1 MATKVSLPSDSGSAA
16 NEEKEWKNID
26 IDSKN
31 EMIEWTVE
39 DTPMAEIKWN
49 DNSMIDDD
57 PLLSNLL
64 SPDDEMAV
72 EVVDEGRRPT
82 IEIEDPST
90 VSPSSSNS
98 DNSMLIVAH
107 RIGSGVGRVGSG
119 SRTQWDSL
127 EEGSITMPL
136 GGLVGG
142 GGERAATK
150 ELDLAL
156 SIHDNMSINLS
167 EASYTSQATEVACNV
182 SRSSSYSSS
191 RNIPAKQVTP
201 PSSKEN
207 MGRTSSSKKKKS
219 DRISEENNDIMLP
232 QDDDTLPTEPP
243 QPRPLGRMFMCGA
256 VHVDN
261 DDLKD
266 SLQDVNATI
275 QQIYTTNRALIK
287 NMNRSF
293 RKKVGLNIDT
303 VEEESFGDR
312 EQQQS
317 TGSFVEDT
325 SVVNKTKKKSR
336 PSSDI
341 QRRLV

>member
-16 NEEKEWKNID
+16 TEEKEWKNID
-26 IDSKN
+26 ISSND
-31 EMIEWTVE
+31 EMIEWKVE
-39 DTPMAEIKWN
+39 DTPLAEVKWN
-49 DNSMIDDD
+49 DNMIDDD

-64 SPDDEMAV
+64 SPDDAMAV

-82 IEIEDPST
+82 IEIEDPT

-98 DNSMLIVAH
+98 DKSMLIMAH
-107 RIGSGVGRVGSG
+107 RIGSGRVGSG
-119 SRTQWDSL
+119 SRSQWDSL
-127 EEGSITMPL
+127 GEGSMPL

-142 GGERAATK
+142 DRAAT
-150 ELDLAL
+150 ELDWAL
-156 SIHDNMSINLS
+156 MGTHDNMSINLC

-201 PSSKEN
+201 PSSKDKD
-207 MGRTSSSKKKKS
+207 MGRTRGSQKKKS
-219 DRISEENNDIMLP
+219 DKISEENNDIMLP

-243 QPRPLGRMFMCGA
+243 QPRPLGRMFMCG
-256 VHVDN
+256 VVNVDN
-261 DDLKD
+261 DELKD
-266 SLQDVNATI
+266 SLQDVNTTI

-303 VEEESFGDR
+303 VEEESLGDR
-312 EQQQS
+312 EQQS
-317 TGSFVEDT
+317 TGSFGEDT
-325 SVVNKTKKKSR
+325 FVVNKTKKKSR
-336 PSSDI
+336 SSDLT

>member
-1 MATKVSLPSDSGSAA
+1 MASKVSLPSDSGSSA
-16 NEEKEWKNID
+16 NEDMQWKNID
-26 IDSKN
+26 SKNN
-31 EMIEWTVE
+31 EMIEWKVE
-39 DTPMAEIKWN
+39 DTPLAEVKWN
-49 DNSMIDDD
+49 DNMIDDD

-64 SPDDEMAV
+64 SPDDAMAV

-82 IEIEDPST
+82 IEIEDPS

-98 DNSMLIVAH
+98 DKSMLIVAH

-142 GGERAATK
+142 GGERAAIK

-156 SIHDNMSINLS
+156 LSTHDNMSINLS

-201 PSSKEN
+201 LSSKDI
-207 MGRTSSSKKKKS
+207 GRARGSKKKKS
-219 DRISEENNDIMLP
+219 DKISEENNDIMLP

-256 VHVDN
+256 VNVDN
-261 DDLKD
+261 DELKD
-266 SLQDVNATI
+266 SLQDVNTTI

-312 EQQQS
+312 EQHQS

-325 SVVNKTKKKSR
+325 FVKRKKNSR

>member
-26 IDSKN
+26 IFESN

-90 VSPSSSNS
+90 VSPSSNS
-98 DNSMLIVAH
+98 DKSMLIVAH

-142 GGERAATK
+142 GGERAAT

-156 SIHDNMSINLS
+156 GDNHDNMSINLS

-201 PSSKEN
+201 PSSKDI
-207 MGRTSSSKKKKS
+207 GRTNSSKKKKS

-256 VHVDN
+256 VHVDE
-261 DDLKD
+261 DLKD
-266 SLQDVNATI
+266 SLQDVNTTI

-303 VEEESFGDR
+303 VEEESLGDR
-312 EQQQS
+312 EQQS

-325 SVVNKTKKKSR
+325 FVSNKRKKNIR
-336 PSSDI
+336 PSSDLT

>member
-1 MATKVSLPSDSGSAA
+1 MATKVSLPSESGSSA
-16 NEEKEWKNID
+16 NEEDIEWKNID
-26 IDSKN
+26 FVSKNN

-39 DTPMAEIKWN
+39 DTPIAEIKWN

-57 PLLSNLL
+57 PLLSSLL

-72 EVVDEGRRPT
+72 EIVDEGRRPT

-90 VSPSSSNS
+90 VSPSSNS
-98 DNSMLIVAH
+98 DKSMLIVAH

-156 SIHDNMSINLS
+156 ALSTHDKMSINLS
-167 EASYTSQATEVACNV
+167 EASYTSQATEIACNV

-201 PSSKEN
+201 PSSKDI
-207 MGRTSSSKKKKS
+207 GRTRGSKKKKS
-219 DRISEENNDIMLP
+219 DRISEEINDIMLP

-256 VHVDN
+256 VHVDE
-261 DDLKD
+261 DLKD
-266 SLQDVNATI
+266 SLQDVNTTI
-275 QQIYTTNRALIK
+275 QQIYTTNRTLIK
-287 NMNRSF
+287 NMNQSF

-325 SVVNKTKKKSR
+325 FVKRKKNSR

>member
-1 MATKVSLPSDSGSAA
+1 MATKVSSPSESGSSA
-16 NEEKEWKNID
+16 NEEDMEWKNID
-26 IDSKN
+26 ISDSKNN

-57 PLLSNLL
+57 PLLSSLL

-72 EVVDEGRRPT
+72 EVVDEGRRPI

-90 VSPSSSNS
+90 VSPSNS
-98 DNSMLIVAH
+98 DKSMLIVAH

-119 SRTQWDSL
+119 SRSQWDSL
-127 EEGSITMPL
+127 GEGVMPL

-142 GGERAATK
+142 GGERASC

-156 SIHDNMSINLS
+156 GDKHDNMSINLS

-201 PSSKEN
+201 PSSKD

-243 QPRPLGRMFMCGA
+243 QPRPLGRMFMCGT

-261 DDLKD
+261 ELKD
-266 SLQDVNATI
+266 SLHDVNTTI

-293 RKKVGLNIDT
+293 RKKVGLNIET
-303 VEEESFGDR
+303 VEEESFDDR
-312 EQQQS
+312 EQQAN
-317 TGSFVEDT
+317 GSFVEDT
-325 SVVNKTKKKSR
+325 FVVNKRKKNSSR
-336 PSSDI
+336 QSSDLR